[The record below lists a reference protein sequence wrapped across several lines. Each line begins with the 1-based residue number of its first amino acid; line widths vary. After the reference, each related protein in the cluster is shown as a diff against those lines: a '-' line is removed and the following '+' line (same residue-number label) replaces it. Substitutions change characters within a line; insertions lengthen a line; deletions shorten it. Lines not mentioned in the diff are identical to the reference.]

1 MSWNGAI
8 EPAKIPQFTGDL
20 ELLEQNS
27 TTLTA
32 GAALFRI
39 EGALVHSDFQ
49 GLAAFY
55 ETPEADDLF
64 ATTKPVADKSDA
76 FADDLEKVATALS
89 DYATEVRP
97 LAAKLERLKDEAVK
111 FCWSE
116 IAGDDDWRQDQD
128 KLDRNNELEEDV
140 KATQLAFWAA
150 EITCHNKI
158 MALVGGVQ
166 LHLSDD
172 GRTDCT
178 TYGYT
183 ADVLDQAELP
193 WGTPAEREYTGWA
206 AFRHNLK
213 SLVWDGFIMD
223 GVVGTAKGL
232 GSLVGTDGWDGMKK
246 SWTGLAKL
254 TTGLALTLSP
264 LGVAYWTMPGDK
276 LPSWLRD
283 SRTAV
288 KETGKALVAYD
299 QWGKN
304 PARAAGAVSF
314 NVITTIA
321 TGGAGAAAKSGA
333 AAKAIAAVGK
343 TGRLVDPV
351 MYAVKGSQ
359 FAIKG
364 GKYAIN
370 TGKIGALKVGDLFNT
385 LKGAGAGGARIKVPG
400 ATSTTYTLADEATA
414 QSARYAG
421 MPEGALPLTDNHGRP
436 AYMDEGGAIRDL
448 DHKPLQLPDEVTKT
462 RNADTSTHTDVTS
475 VHDPHHEPVMA
486 GSRAGDGAGETA
498 GRPGDHI
505 GGGAGRD
512 AAGGAASHRP
522 HGPSGG
528 FTHGPSA
535 GHQNPGSG
543 HPAGPGNGDHVP
555 GGAGS
560 HDGAGTSG
568 GEHGTSGHDGAG
580 THHEG
585 GAASPTGANDAPA
598 GVTAPESPRGNLP
611 DGSWAGESGLRLPQ
625 DANAAA
631 DDFLRQ
637 SAEAEPRITDTLQQ
651 ITRSVDDGRMIG
663 LDYRLK
669 GEDSLKRKLA
679 TDLLRKSNMLP
690 EEVLGHIR
698 DSIRYTVEFPAQGY
712 VHGVQNAVDTLRARG
727 FENVTFKNTWD
738 SPGYKGINSTW
749 RDPASGRVFEVQF
762 HTPESFVAKMETH
775 VLYEKGR
782 LPGVTGDELRAI
794 NDQQNELFDQ
804 VPAPHGDVSIDLT
817 HELPTAHPPLHDGG
831 TGLGRHSDQ
840 SVHGNG
846 PPPELTEAERS
857 LHDARLHEL
866 AERHLEDFDW
876 LKHDPDH
883 KGVVK
888 ESEMDEARVALDMRE
903 SRKLPPDIQR
913 PPAANQG
920 DLYSPSAETY
930 YDIKGVH
937 SDWPPYNN
945 VRDKSLPYKDAYDPA
960 NNESWVRRI
969 GKQIDVK
976 DRTVILDV
984 RNANQAA
991 IDDLKAM
998 VEQHGWSDRV
1008 VWYP

>member
-1 MSWNGAI
+1 MSWDGAI

-20 ELLEQNS
+20 ELLEENS

-64 ATTKPVADKSDA
+64 ATTKPVATMSDA

-116 IAGDDDWRQDQD
+116 IAGDDDWRQDED
-128 KLDRNNELEEDV
+128 KLHRNNELEEDV
-140 KATQLAFWAA
+140 QATQLAFWAA

-158 MALVGGVQ
+158 TALVGGVQ

-172 GRTDCT
+172 GKTDCT

-370 TGKIGALKVGDLFNT
+370 TGKIGALKVGDLFST

-414 QSARYAG
+414 RSARYAD

-462 RNADTSTHTDVTS
+462 RNAQSITHTDA
-475 VHDPHHEPVMA
+475 PLHEMA
-486 GSRAGDGAGETA
+486 MAEARAGHGAG
-498 GRPGDHI
+498 PGAEDVS
-505 GGGAGRD
+505 GAGRD
-512 AAGGAASHRP
+512 ASSSTASHRP
-522 HGPSGG
+522 EGEPAGLTHSSSGSHGS
-528 FTHGPSA
+528 S
-535 GHQNPGSG
+535 GSG
-543 HPAGPGNGDHVP
+543 DHIAGEDGSEGVSGVTSDRDHVFVEKRPDNGLQNDGEGLADGTRTAGKPTGPMHPDREAAVTAALDRLKMPAHDQERLLTQLRKQDRGAGVAEYIARGEFDGVPGYRGMVSDAKQKGMLPAVHQALEFASELKARGVADVSFEAKLPTQKLDLDVLVRSGDEIKYGVQLKVVESEVGVGSAARKIADKQLAGEIAGPKVAILDIHDSK
-555 GGAGS
+555 GALTDVTIRKVK
-560 HDGAGTSG
+560 HFAEKAGATF
-568 GEHGTSGHDGAG
+568 ELRF
-580 THHEG
+580 E
-585 GAASPTGANDAPA
+585 
-598 GVTAPESPRGNLP
+598 
-611 DGSWAGESGLRLPQ
+611 DGSVTIPSNG
-625 DANAAA
+625 
-631 DDFLRQ
+631 
-637 SAEAEPRITDTLQQ
+637 Q
-651 ITRSVDDGRMIG
+651 I
-663 LDYRLK
+663 
-669 GEDSLKRKLA
+669 
-679 TDLLRKSNMLP
+679 
-690 EEVLGHIR
+690 
-698 DSIRYTVEFPAQGY
+698 
-712 VHGVQNAVDTLRARG
+712 
-727 FENVTFKNTWD
+727 
-738 SPGYKGINSTW
+738 
-749 RDPASGRVFEVQF
+749 
-762 HTPESFVAKMETH
+762 
-775 VLYEKGR
+775 
-782 LPGVTGDELRAI
+782 
-794 NDQQNELFDQ
+794 
-804 VPAPHGDVSIDLT
+804 
-817 HELPTAHPPLHDGG
+817 
-831 TGLGRHSDQ
+831 
-840 SVHGNG
+840 
-846 PPPELTEAERS
+846 
-857 LHDARLHEL
+857 
-866 AERHLEDFDW
+866 
-876 LKHDPDH
+876 
-883 KGVVK
+883 
-888 ESEMDEARVALDMRE
+888 
-903 SRKLPPDIQR
+903 
-913 PPAANQG
+913 
-920 DLYSPSAETY
+920 
-930 YDIKGVH
+930 
-937 SDWPPYNN
+937 
-945 VRDKSLPYKDAYDPA
+945 
-960 NNESWVRRI
+960 
-969 GKQIDVK
+969 
-976 DRTVILDV
+976 
-984 RNANQAA
+984 
-991 IDDLKAM
+991 
-998 VEQHGWSDRV
+998 
-1008 VWYP
+1008 YP

>member
-1 MSWNGAI
+1 MSWDGAI

-20 ELLEQNS
+20 ELLEENS

-64 ATTKPVADKSDA
+64 ATTKPVATMSDA

-116 IAGDDDWRQDQD
+116 IAGDDDWRQDED
-128 KLDRNNELEEDV
+128 KLHRNNELEEDV

-158 MALVGGVQ
+158 TALVGGVQ

-414 QSARYAG
+414 RSARYAD

-462 RNADTSTHTDVTS
+462 RNADISTHTDVTS
-475 VHDPHHEPVMA
+475 VHDPHHDPVMA

-498 GRPGDHI
+498 GRPGGHL

-543 HPAGPGNGDHVP
+543 HLAGPGNGDHVP
-555 GGAGS
+555 GHTDLAPPRPRGTAGAGNSGQGPYGGGDVATFHEGDEGPTS
-560 HDGAGTSG
+560 HGASSNSTSDEHAVPP
-568 GEHGTSGHDGAG
+568 GEHPETDALPRADASDV
-580 THHEG
+580 
-585 GAASPTGANDAPA
+585 AAANDPYHGQEPDHSRPA
-598 GVTAPESPRGNLP
+598 LLPADGPLTLDGVRRARDPRMRWMNGEEFHRQMYGGGQERHYPVPTNSDPKYPVTAKGGRKVDVPVDMP
-611 DGSWAGESGLRLPQ
+611 DGRVLAVEVKTYQQYRT
-625 DANAAA
+625 
-631 DDFLRQ
+631 
-637 SAEAEPRITDTLQQ
+637 IT
-651 ITRSVDDGRMIG
+651 
-663 LDYRLK
+663 
-669 GEDSLKRKLA
+669 
-679 TDLLRKSNMLP
+679 
-690 EEVLGHIR
+690 
-698 DSIRYTVEFPAQGY
+698 
-712 VHGVQNAVDTLRARG
+712 
-727 FENVTFKNTWD
+727 
-738 SPGYKGINSTW
+738 
-749 RDPASGRVFEVQF
+749 
-762 HTPESFVAKMETH
+762 
-775 VLYEKGR
+775 
-782 LPGVTGDELRAI
+782 
-794 NDQQNELFDQ
+794 
-804 VPAPHGDVSIDLT
+804 
-817 HELPTAHPPLHDGG
+817 LHDGTKQTVKG
-831 TGLGRHSDQ
+831 EVPLSKHIREQ
-840 SVHGNG
+840 VHKDIALRRMNPRYDPRWSFTHAG
-846 PPPELTEAERS
+846 PSQELRNY
-857 LHDARLHEL
+857 LI
-866 AERHLEDFDW
+866 
-876 LKHDPDH
+876 
-883 KGVVK
+883 
-888 ESEMDEARVALDMRE
+888 EARITFIE
-903 SRKLPPDIQR
+903 YGPTPK
-913 PPAANQG
+913 
-920 DLYSPSAETY
+920 
-930 YDIKGVH
+930 K
-937 SDWPPYNN
+937 
-945 VRDKSLPYKDAYDPA
+945 
-960 NNESWVRRI
+960 
-969 GKQIDVK
+969 
-976 DRTVILDV
+976 
-984 RNANQAA
+984 
-991 IDDLKAM
+991 
-998 VEQHGWSDRV
+998 
-1008 VWYP
+1008 